1 MLSGGRTQFIALK
14 AKTPWLDINQERHH
28 PYAGY
33 DGMVELVRQI
43 DLAIHNP
50 VWADVRAPAPWDR
63 AGRGQGRRLRRR
75 RRFRRRIRARSSRRP
90 RPTTWASAEM
100 NAPSRVVGSTKPL
113 STGED
118 RSRLQ
123 GRQRQS
129 AEVVAAARRGLRL
142 SRRRR
147 RRAAVPRLAGLHVLR
162 AGPVRPPLQGDDPA
176 PDDGD
181 GRGRDHPRRRRPPR
195 GGDPQ
200 SEGPRQAEADRHRHH
215 RAGRDARRGLWRRA
229 RRDQGAPGRGTRRD
243 GGRARPD
250 ARFRRRDRGGL
261 VEGGR
266 RDDRVDRPSGGSRA
280 PQRAAGQY
288 PAGLAS

>member
-1 MLSGGRTQFIALK
+1 MPQLSASDGRRSPSPRLRGGGAEGEGLGDWPLRLLARAPHPCNLLPQAGRRDTRRLPTLPAIWRSGG
-14 AKTPWLDINQERHH
+14 PD
-28 PYAGY
+28 
-33 DGMVELVRQI
+33 
-43 DLAIHNP
+43 
-50 VWADVRAPAPWDR
+50 
-63 AGRGQGRRLRRR
+63 
-75 RRFRRRIRARSSRRP
+75 
-90 RPTTWASAEM
+90 
-100 NAPSRVVGSTKPL
+100 
-113 STGED
+113 GED

-142 SRRRR
+142 SRRRG
-147 RRAAVPRLAGLHVLR
+147 RRAAVPRLARLHVLR

-176 PDDGD
+176 PDHGD

-215 RAGRDARRGLWRRA
+215 CARRDARRGLWRRA
-229 RRDQGAPGRGTRRD
+229 RRDQGAPGRGARRD
-243 GGRARPD
+243 RARARPD

-266 RDDRVDRPSGGSRA
+266 GDDRIRSPSGKFAS
-280 PQRAAGQY
+280 AATRD
-288 PAGLAS
+288 A